1 MYYIRSPD
9 DITALDIRQLPGSGE
24 YSSSYLA
31 SLQFK
36 CFTSMGPEQFRHEL
50 YIKAAPEAGAAQLEA
65 AAEAR
70 TMERE
75 VEVYLRL
82 VPRIKMSLDTGPLHP
97 ALPIAEI
104 IYGAYQGK
112 TRLYLA
118 SSRYLDDKIFTYHT
132 VGSII
137 FETLSHNIC
146 SPIRC

>member
-1 MYYIRSPD
+1 
-9 DITALDIRQLPGSGE
+9 
-24 YSSSYLA
+24 
-31 SLQFK
+31 
-36 CFTSMGPEQFRHEL
+36 MGPEQFRHEL

-82 VPRIKMSLDTGPLHP
+82 VPRIKMSLDTGPQHP